1 MSNHEPIT
9 LYVDGA
15 CKGNPGLGGWGVYIE
30 YPDGQVA
37 EYCGGEANTTN
48 NRMELQAAIQ
58 GLEHTPRDQPVL
70 IWTDS
75 SYVQQGISQWIH
87 GWKSKNWRKA
97 DGKPVM
103 NADLWQQLDQ
113 AVQGRQIDWRWIKGH
128 AGHAGNERAD
138 ELANQGTRYVDQGVQ
153 TLSAPAST
161 RSADTPELPDWLRND
176 PLGFDALELIE
187 PEDPNEWM
195 DEPPPVDADTP
206 PPQIP
211 ATALPSTPISS
222 TNIVGRQLIL
232 DTETTGFDPA
242 QGDRIIEIG
251 VLEMIERKLTGNK
264 LHLYLNPQRPVG
276 DSVNVHGLTDEFL
289 ADKPLFA
296 SVAQQ
301 VSDFL
306 QGAELI
312 AHNANFD
319 MNFLEAELKRCGL
332 PALAGRVTVTD
343 TLAMAK
349 RKYPG
354 QKNSLDALVKRCEIK
369 PRDRHY
375 HGALLDAEILADV
388 YLVMTGGQVSLDMG
402 MQDQGQTSEQR
413 HRLMSTRSLPVVRAR
428 PEEAS
433 LHHSW
438 LDQLEQG
445 KSPTPTLWRQL
456 GLI

>member
-242 QGDRIIEIG
+242 QGDRII
-251 VLEMIERKLTGNK
+251 
-264 LHLYLNPQRPVG
+264 
-276 DSVNVHGLTDEFL
+276 
-289 ADKPLFA
+289 
-296 SVAQQ
+296 
-301 VSDFL
+301 
-306 QGAELI
+306 
-312 AHNANFD
+312 
-319 MNFLEAELKRCGL
+319 
-332 PALAGRVTVTD
+332 
-343 TLAMAK
+343 
-349 RKYPG
+349 
-354 QKNSLDALVKRCEIK
+354 
-369 PRDRHY
+369 
-375 HGALLDAEILADV
+375 
-388 YLVMTGGQVSLDMG
+388 
-402 MQDQGQTSEQR
+402 
-413 HRLMSTRSLPVVRAR
+413 
-428 PEEAS
+428 
-433 LHHSW
+433 
-438 LDQLEQG
+438 
-445 KSPTPTLWRQL
+445 
-456 GLI
+456 

>member
-1 MSNHEPIT
+1 MSNREPIT

-15 CKGNPGLGGWGVYIE
+15 CKGNPGLGGWGVYVE

-37 EYCGGEANTTN
+37 EHCGGEANTTN

-58 GLEHTPRDQPVL
+58 GLCHTPHDQPVV

-87 GWKSKNWRKA
+87 GWKAKNWRKA

-113 AVQGRQIDWRWIKGH
+113 ATQGRTIDWRWIKGH

-138 ELANQGTRYVDQGVQ
+138 DLANQGTRKVGQGASIASSP
-153 TLSAPAST
+153 TPAAPMPSM
-161 RSADTPELPDWLRND
+161 PDWLRDD
-176 PLGFDALELIE
+176 PLGFDAVDALEISE
-187 PEDPNEWM
+187 EWM
-195 DEPPPVDADTP
+195 DEPASSADGELP
-206 PPQIP
+206 PPLIEP
-211 ATALPSTPISS
+211 RMMPTAVATNSP
-222 TNIVGRQLIL
+222 RQLIL

-251 VLEMIERKLTGNK
+251 VLEMIGRKLTGNK
-264 LHLYLNPQRPVG
+264 LHVYLNPQRPVG

-296 SVAQQ
+296 SIAQQ

-312 AHNANFD
+312 AHNASFD

-332 PALAGRVTVTD
+332 PPLAGRVSVTD

-354 QKNSLDALVKRCEIK
+354 QKNSLDALVRRCDIK

-402 MQDQGQTSEQR
+402 MQDHEQSGEHR
-413 HRLMSTRSLPVVRAR
+413 HRHMAARRLPVIRAQSA
-428 PEEAS
+428 ETA
-433 LHHSW
+433 LHHTW

>member
-1 MSNHEPIT
+1 MSNREPIT

-37 EYCGGEANTTN
+37 EHCGGEANTTN

-58 GLEHTPRDQPVL
+58 GLQHTPSDQPVL

-87 GWKSKNWRKA
+87 GWKAKNWRKA
-97 DGKPVM
+97 DGKPVL

-113 AVQGRQIDWRWIKGH
+113 ACQGRQIDWRWIKGH

-138 ELANQGTRYVDQGVQ
+138 DLANQGTRQVGQHRVAQDNPPLV
-153 TLSAPAST
+153 APAPT
-161 RSADTPELPDWLRND
+161 MPDWLRDD
-176 PLGFDALELIE
+176 PLGFDAIDTFELDASDDWVDEPASLDSIPLPPPIE
-187 PEDPNEWM
+187 PMVMPSNL
-195 DEPPPVDADTP
+195 PVVNSA
-206 PPQIP
+206 
-211 ATALPSTPISS
+211 
-222 TNIVGRQLIL
+222 RQLIL

-251 VLEMIERKLTGNK
+251 VLEMIGRKLTGNK
-264 LHLYLNPQRPVG
+264 LHVYLNPQRPVG

-296 SVAQQ
+296 SIAQQ
-301 VSDFL
+301 VSEFL

-354 QKNSLDALVKRCEIK
+354 QKNSLDALVRRCEIK

-402 MQDQGQTSEQR
+402 MQDHEQAGEHR
-413 HRLMSTRSLPVVRAR
+413 HRSMSARRLPVVRAQAA
-428 PEEAS
+428 ETA
-433 LHHSW
+433 LHQTW
-438 LDQLEQG
+438 LDQQEQG